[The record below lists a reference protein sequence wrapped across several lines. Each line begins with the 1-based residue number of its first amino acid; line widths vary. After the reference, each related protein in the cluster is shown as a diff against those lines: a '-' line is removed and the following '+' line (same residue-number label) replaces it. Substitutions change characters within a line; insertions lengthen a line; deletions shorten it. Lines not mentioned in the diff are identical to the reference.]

1 MNIGKI
7 YVGKTT
13 VFLLVRWTL
22 LTVNNAVAK
31 RISNL
36 LKEKNMTQYR
46 LEQES
51 GIQHGSMQCIMN
63 GRNKTVTLSTVIMLA
78 RGFDM
83 SLTDFLDDE
92 IFSSSELELEKP

>member
-1 MNIGKI
+1 M
-7 YVGKTT
+7 
-13 VFLLVRWTL
+13 
-22 LTVNNAVAK
+22 TVNNAVAQ
-31 RISNL
+31 RISKL

-46 LEQES
+46 LEQRS

-83 SLTDFLDDE
+83 ALTEFLDDD
-92 IFSSSELELEKP
+92 IFSSEELEIEQ